1 MSGEG
6 GLPGGEASR
15 GGEADGEVG
24 GEEDGE
30 EDGEDEEDKEDK
42 RQIGRE
48 CPNLV
53 SWLFPVFWATSC
65 GPLVCWAMA
74 LLAFCC
80 FKVSLII
87 KFAKF

>member
-30 EDGEDEEDKEDK
+30 DEEDK
-42 RQIGRE
+42 RQSGRE

-53 SWLFPVFWATSC
+53 SWLFPVFWATSSC
-65 GPLVCWAMA
+65 GLFVRWAVA

-80 FKVSLII
+80 FKESLTI